1 MMQLC
6 QDNSRDAER
15 PKCGLLIG
23 PVLPEVSE
31 PGGRAAGSLRE
42 RSAEDHGEAGG
53 WATAMDQLVG
63 FGLVAFSLL
72 LFVYYTIWIIILPF
86 IDSDHGIHKFFL
98 PREYSVTIP
107 VIAGLLLVL
116 FVGVFIVIVMW
127 KNRKPAKKSD

>member
-1 MMQLC
+1 
-6 QDNSRDAER
+6 
-15 PKCGLLIG
+15 
-23 PVLPEVSE
+23 
-31 PGGRAAGSLRE
+31 
-42 RSAEDHGEAGG
+42 
-53 WATAMDQLVG
+53 MDQLVG

-116 FVGVFIVIVMW
+116 FVGESHSDLFKSWSLMFHLIADSSEWPVSKAHVVGASSQQCPVCDCDSTSVSFCTVELPLSPSVM
-127 KNRKPAKKSD
+127 RFHFSQQCV